1 MFQHI
6 LVPLDGSQR
15 AECAIPVAAR
25 VARATEGS
33 LLLVRVVTQ
42 PGEPLYM
49 AEPSVLP
56 REVQV
61 TADYTASAYLAA
73 IAQMEELRGIP
84 VQTRVLTGA
93 SAQHILSCI
102 ETQAI
107 DLVILSSRGETG
119 LKRWAFGSVAQKV
132 LRHST
137 APVLILHESAGPLSN
152 QHPGG
157 RRPVRVL
164 VALDGSSLSET
175 ALTPAAVLSAT
186 LSAPEEGSL
195 HLVRVLQR
203 PQPTSA
209 AEAMSGARQLDI
221 SEAQTY
227 LHVAEQALR
236 DALQARGDLTLHSS
250 VVVHHDVAEAII
262 CAAEEGLPATSEAE
276 ARESCDVVAIATH
289 GRSGPSRWVMGSIA
303 ERVLDGTRL
312 PLFVVHPS
320 WPTTEP
326 FANTR

>member
-15 AECAIPVAAR
+15 AERAIPVAACI
-25 VARATEGS
+25 ARATGGS
-33 LLLVRVVTQ
+33 LLLVRVVAQ
-42 PGEPLYM
+42 PGDPLYVV
-49 AEPSVLP
+49 EPFVLP
-56 REVQV
+56 QEVPV
-61 TADYTASAYLAA
+61 TADHTASVYLAT
-73 IAQMEELRGIP
+73 IAQMEELRGIS
-84 VQTRVLTGA
+84 VQMRVLTGA
-93 SAQHILSCI
+93 PAQHILSCI

-119 LKRWAFGSVAQKV
+119 LRRWAFGSVAQKV

-152 QHPGG
+152 QHPDG

-164 VALDGSSLSET
+164 VALDGSSLAET
-175 ALTPAAVLSAT
+175 ALFPAAVLSAA
-186 LSAPEEGSL
+186 LSAPEKGNL
-195 HLVRVLQR
+195 HLVRVLPR
-203 PQPTSA
+203 PRPTSA

-227 LHVAEQALR
+227 LHVTEQALR
-236 DALQARGDLTLHSS
+236 DALQGEGDLTLHSS
-250 VVVHHDVAEAII
+250 VVVHHDVAETII
-262 CAAEEGLPATSEAE
+262 RAAEEGLPVTVGAE
-276 ARESCDVVAIATH
+276 AREACDVVAIATH
-289 GRSGPSRWVMGSIA
+289 GRSGPARWVMGSIA

-320 WPTTEP
+320 ESTEG
-326 FANTR
+326 RW